1 MWDTKK
7 VHIPNERS
15 LNMKRTPVIVALLC
29 SLLLLSSFAL
39 AANQATENERIKTQ
53 EQDHIYGSQM
63 MTEQERNEYRNRMH
77 AAKTNEEREQ
87 IRMEH
92 HENMRKRAKAQG
104 LSMPDSPPPKGSGM
118 GGGMGGGKGRNK

>member
-63 MTEQERNEYRNRMH
+63 MTEQERNELIPRGFV
-77 AAKTNEEREQ
+77 A
-87 IRMEH
+87 
-92 HENMRKRAKAQG
+92 
-104 LSMPDSPPPKGSGM
+104 
-118 GGGMGGGKGRNK
+118 